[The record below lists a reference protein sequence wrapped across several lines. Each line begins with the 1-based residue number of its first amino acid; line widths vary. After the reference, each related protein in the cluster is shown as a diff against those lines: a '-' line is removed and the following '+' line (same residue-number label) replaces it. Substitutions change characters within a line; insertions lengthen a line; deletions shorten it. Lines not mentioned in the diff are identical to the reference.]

1 MNGQFSYLDH
11 NAKNMQ
17 FWLGWGGGGAVL
29 IFKNKIG
36 LIFRPG
42 YPLAY
47 INMHVACGSTPIR
60 IFVRLMKCLR
70 NDVTMT
76 KP

>member
-17 FWLGWGGGGAVL
+17 FWLGDGVGAEL
-29 IFKNKIG
+29 IFKNKIE
-36 LIFRPG
+36 LIFLPS

-47 INMHVACGSTPIR
+47 LNIHVTCGI
-60 IFVRLMKCLR
+60 LQ
-70 NDVTMT
+70 
-76 KP
+76 

>member
-17 FWLGWGGGGAVL
+17 FWLGGGGGAGL
-29 IFKNKIG
+29 ILKNKIG
-36 LIFRPG
+36 LIFRPS

-47 INMHVACGSTPIR
+47 INIHATFGSIPIR

>member
-1 MNGQFSYLDH
+1 MLKYAVL
-11 NAKNMQ
+11 ARR
-17 FWLGWGGGGAVL
+17 WGGRGAGL

-36 LIFRPG
+36 LIFRPS

-47 INMHVACGSTPIR
+47 INIHVTCGSTPKR
-60 IFVRLMKCLR
+60 IFVRLIKCLR
-70 NDVTMT
+70 NDVTIT